1 MAKSSKKRRAV
12 SKRKAVKGKAMKK
25 NAAKKEAAKKEAA
38 KKEAAK
44 KEAAKKVTRAP
55 RPSTTV
61 ERPSPEEEAAFTRAL
76 IESGE
81 AARLDEECKLPAGA
95 THKLVEDE
103 AGHLKAVRRR
113 FSISG

>member
-1 MAKSSKKRRAV
+1 VAKPSKKRPAV
-12 SKRKAVKGKAMKK
+12 SKRKAVKGKAAKK
-25 NAAKKEAAKKEAA
+25 SAAKKA
-38 KKEAAK
+38 
-44 KEAAKKVTRAP
+44 TRAP
-55 RPSTTV
+55 RPSTRV

-103 AGHLKAVRRR
+103 AGNLKAVRRR

>member
-1 MAKSSKKRRAV
+1 VAKPSERRRAV
-12 SKRKAVKGKAMKK
+12 SKRKAVKGEATKK
-25 NAAKKEAAKKEAA
+25 KAAKTTAAT
-38 KKEAAK
+38 
-44 KEAAKKVTRAP
+44 KKVTPAP

-61 ERPSPEEEAAFTRAL
+61 EQPSPEEEAAFTRAL

-81 AARLDEECKLPAGA
+81 AARLDEEGKLPAGA

-103 AGHLKAVRRR
+103 AGHLRAVRRR

>member
-25 NAAKKEAAKKEAA
+25 NAA

-103 AGHLKAVRRR
+103 AGHLRAVRRR

>member
-1 MAKSSKKRRAV
+1 LTVAKPSKKRRSV
-12 SKRKAVKGKAMKK
+12 SKSKAVKGGAMKK
-25 NAAKKEAAKKEAA
+25 KKAARKRAAGKKAAKTA
-38 KKEAAK
+38 
-44 KEAAKKVTRAP
+44 TRAP

-61 ERPSPEEEAAFTRAL
+61 ERPSPEVEAAFTRAL

-81 AARLDEECKLPAGA
+81 AARLDEEGKLPAGA

-103 AGHLKAVRRR
+103 KGHLRAVRRR

>member
-1 MAKSSKKRRAV
+1 VAKPSKKRRAV
-12 SKRKAVKGKAMKK
+12 SKRKAVKGKAAKK
-25 NAAKKEAAKKEAA
+25 SAAKKA
-38 KKEAAK
+38 
-44 KEAAKKVTRAP
+44 TRAP
-55 RPSTTV
+55 RPSTRV

-103 AGHLKAVRRR
+103 AGNLKAVRRR

>member
-1 MAKSSKKRRAV
+1 MAKPSKKRRSV
-12 SKRKAVKGKAMKK
+12 SKSKAVKGSAMKK
-25 NAAKKEAAKKEAA
+25 KAARKRTAGKKAAKKA
-38 KKEAAK
+38 
-44 KEAAKKVTRAP
+44 TRAP

-61 ERPSPEEEAAFTRAL
+61 ERPSPEVEAAFTRAL

-81 AARLDEECKLPAGA
+81 AARLDEEGKLPAGA

-103 AGHLKAVRRR
+103 KGHLRAVRRR